1 LNTLTKNL
9 LLLLLLSGTFIF
21 PACRNQEVKSQ
32 KTSETVL
39 KSGNEI
45 TMTPTAGIDSSLF
58 FPQPTATTTPSPTPT
73 HSYTQHHS
81 FVKHHVRPHVVKQPI
96 MAAITPLVSPI
107 PTPTA
112 VTTTSSAN
120 FTADSEMPRKK
131 SGSHWPLILAGI
143 VLVAALGFY
152 FWTKKNPPH
161 NDFPLPPMG
170 GLSPIGGF
178 TAMRNKVQPKTKKQ
192 SIWTKKTF

>member
-1 LNTLTKNL
+1 MNTLTKNL